1 MARAV
6 VAERTTVRRTGFT
19 AFWRKWGVY
28 YLMMFPWLLIFFIFT
43 VIPVLAAFG
52 LSFTYFDMLQP
63 PRFLGASNYRI
74 LFVDDS
80 IFYTTIRNTIYFAF
94 ISGPLG
100 FFLSFFFAWLIHQV
114 RGRALFATALY
125 APAMTSSIVLAIFF
139 KQNLFSGDQYG
150 ILNHFLLS
158 LGVVQEP
165 IIWLQNQGTLMPVV
179 ILVSLWASIN
189 TGFLIWLAALGSV
202 SQELYEAARIDGI
215 RNRFQEMW
223 YVTLPSLKPQ
233 ILLTS
238 VLAIVAA
245 FGQYEIQQQLAGL
258 PSPLYAVDTIVMHM
272 LDYAFIRFEMGYAS
286 AIAVILFIVSF
297 GCSRLLFR
305 VFASD
310 D

>member
-6 VAERTTVRRTGFT
+6 VAERTTVRRTGFV

-28 YLMMFPWLLIFFIFT
+28 YLMMTPWLTIFFVFT
-43 VIPVLAAFG
+43 IIPVLAAAG
-52 LSFTYFDMLQP
+52 LSFTYFNMLTP
-63 PRFLGASNYRI
+63 PRFVGISNYQI
-74 LFVDDS
+74 LFVDDD
-80 IFYTTIRNTIYFAF
+80 IFYTTLRNTLYFAF
-94 ISGPLG
+94 ITGPLG

-114 RGRALFATALY
+114 RGRAFFATALY
-125 APAMTSSIVLAIFF
+125 APAMTGTIVLAIFF
-139 KQNLFSGDQYG
+139 KQNLFTGDQYG
-150 ILNHFLLS
+150 ILNHFLIG
-158 LGVVQEP
+158 LGAIQQP
-165 IIWLQNQGTLMPVV
+165 IIWLQNQATLMPVV
-179 ILVSLWASIN
+179 IVVTLWASIS

-202 SQELYEAARIDGI
+202 PADLYEAGRIDGI
-215 RNRFQEMW
+215 RSRFQEMW

-233 ILLTS
+233 LLLTS

-245 FGQYEIQQQLAGL
+245 FGQFDIQTQLAGL

-286 AIAVILFIVSF
+286 AIALILFVVSF

-305 VFASD
+305 VFSSD

>member
-245 FGQYEIQQQLAGL
+245 FGQYDIQQQLAGL

>member
-1 MARAV
+1 MARV
-6 VAERTTVRRTGFT
+6 IVAERSTVRRTGFV

-28 YLMMFPWLLIFFIFT
+28 YAMMAPWLIIFFLFT

-52 LSFTYFDMLQP
+52 LSFTYFDMLEP
-63 PRFLGASNYRI
+63 PRFLGLSNYQI
-74 LFVDDS
+74 LFVDDN
-80 IFYTTIRNTIYFAF
+80 IFYTTLRNTLYFAF

-114 RGRALFATALY
+114 RGRAIFSTALY
-125 APAMTSSIVLAIFF
+125 APAMTSSIVLATFF
-139 KQNLFSGDQYG
+139 KGNLFTGDQYG
-150 ILNHFLLS
+150 ILNHLLIG
-158 LGVVQEP
+158 LGVIQQP
-165 IIWLQNQGTLMPVV
+165 IIWLQNQATLMPVV
-179 ILVSLWASIN
+179 IVVSLWASIN

-202 SQELYEAARIDGI
+202 PADLYEAGRIDGI
-215 RNRFQEMW
+215 RTRFQEMW

-245 FGQYEIQQQLAGL
+245 FGQSDIQIQLAGL

-286 AIAVILFIVSF
+286 AIAVILFITSF

>member
-6 VAERTTVRRTGFT
+6 VAERTTVRNTGFT
-19 AFWRKWGVY
+19 AFWRKWGIY
-28 YLMMFPWLLIFFIFT
+28 YLMMFPWLLIFFVFT

-52 LSFTYFDMLQP
+52 LSCTYFDMLQP
-63 PRFLGASNYRI
+63 PRFIGASNYRI

-114 RGRALFATALY
+114 RGRAIFATALY

-150 ILNHFLLS
+150 ILNHFLIS
-158 LGVVQEP
+158 LGAIQEP

-202 SQELYEAARIDGI
+202 SQDLYEAARIDGI

-245 FGQYEIQQQLAGL
+245 FGQYDIQQQLAGL
-258 PSPLYAVDTIVMHM
+258 PSPLYAVDTIVSHM

>member
-28 YLMMFPWLLIFFIFT
+28 YLMMFPWLVIFFIFT

-245 FGQYEIQQQLAGL
+245 FGQYDIQQQLAGL

>member
-1 MARAV
+1 MARAI
-6 VAERTTVRRTGFT
+6 VAERATVRRTGFV

-28 YLMMFPWLLIFFIFT
+28 YAMMAPWLIIFFIFT
-43 VIPVLAAFG
+43 VVPVLAAFG
-52 LSFTYFDMLQP
+52 LSFTYFDMLEP
-63 PRFLGASNYRI
+63 PRFLGLTNYRI
-74 LFVDDS
+74 LFVDDD
-80 IFYTTIRNTIYFAF
+80 IFYTTVRNTIYFAF

-114 RGRALFATALY
+114 RGRAFFSTALY
-125 APAMTSSIVLAIFF
+125 APALTSSIVLATFF

-150 ILNHFLLS
+150 ILNHFLIG
-158 LGVVQEP
+158 LGAIQEP
-165 IIWLQNQGTLMPVV
+165 IIFLQNQATLMPVV
-179 ILVSLWASIN
+179 IVVSLWASIN

-202 SQELYEAARIDGI
+202 SAELYEAGRIDGI
-215 RNRFQEMW
+215 RSRFQEMW

-245 FGQYEIQQQLAGL
+245 FGQFDIQQQLAGL

-310 D
+310 E

>member
-1 MARAV
+1 MARV
-6 VAERTTVRRTGFT
+6 IVAERATVHRTGFL

-28 YLMMFPWLLIFFIFT
+28 YAMMAPWLIIFFLFT

-63 PRFLGASNYRI
+63 PRFLGLSNYQI
-74 LFVDDS
+74 LFVDDN
-80 IFYTTIRNTIYFAF
+80 IFYTTLRNTLYFAF

-114 RGRALFATALY
+114 RGRAIFATALY
-125 APAMTSSIVLAIFF
+125 APAMTSSIVLATFF
-139 KQNLFSGDQYG
+139 KQNLFTGDQYG
-150 ILNHFLLS
+150 ILNHFLIG
-158 LGVVQEP
+158 LGVIQQP
-165 IIWLQNQGTLMPVV
+165 IIWLQNQATLMPVV
-179 ILVSLWASIN
+179 IVVSLWASIN

-202 SQELYEAARIDGI
+202 PADLYEAGRIDGI
-215 RNRFQEMW
+215 RTRFQEMW

-245 FGQYEIQQQLAGL
+245 FGQFDIQTQLAGL

-286 AIAVILFIVSF
+286 AIAVVLFIVSF

>member
-1 MARAV
+1 MARV
-6 VAERTTVRRTGFT
+6 IVAERTTVRRTGFA

-28 YLMMFPWLLIFFIFT
+28 YAMMAPWLIIFFLFT

-52 LSFTYFDMLQP
+52 LSFTYFDMLEP
-63 PRFLGASNYRI
+63 PRFLGLSNYQI
-74 LFVDDS
+74 LFVDDN
-80 IFYTTIRNTIYFAF
+80 IFYTTLRNTLYFAF

-114 RGRALFATALY
+114 RGRAIFSTALY
-125 APAMTSSIVLAIFF
+125 APAMTSSIVLATFF
-139 KQNLFSGDQYG
+139 KGNLFTGDQYG
-150 ILNHFLLS
+150 ILNHLLIG
-158 LGVVQEP
+158 LGVIQQP
-165 IIWLQNQGTLMPVV
+165 IIWLQNQATLMPVV
-179 ILVSLWASIN
+179 IVVSLWASIN

-202 SQELYEAARIDGI
+202 PADLYEAGRIDGI
-215 RNRFQEMW
+215 RTRFQEMW

-245 FGQYEIQQQLAGL
+245 FGQSDIQIQLAGL

-286 AIAVILFIVSF
+286 AIAVILFITSF

>member
-1 MARAV
+1 
-6 VAERTTVRRTGFT
+6 
-19 AFWRKWGVY
+19 
-28 YLMMFPWLLIFFIFT
+28 
-43 VIPVLAAFG
+43 
-52 LSFTYFDMLQP
+52 
-63 PRFLGASNYRI
+63 
-74 LFVDDS
+74 
-80 IFYTTIRNTIYFAF
+80 
-94 ISGPLG
+94 
-100 FFLSFFFAWLIHQV
+100 V

-150 ILNHFLLS
+150 ILNHFLIG
-158 LGVVQEP
+158 LGAIQEP

-202 SQELYEAARIDGI
+202 SQELYEAGRIDGI

-245 FGQYEIQQQLAGL
+245 FGQYDIQQQLAGL
-258 PSPLYAVDTIVMHM
+258 PSPLYAVDTIVSHM